1 MLVAITRGISPRFA
15 DCELTHIA
23 REPIDERRANAEHAA
38 YEALLRE
45 LGVELH
51 RLPADPVLPDCV
63 FVEDTAVVLPECAVI
78 TRPGAASRRPE
89 TTAVAETLSGWRTLH
104 RIEPP
109 GTLDGGDVLVL
120 DKRVLVGR
128 GGRSNA
134 NGIAQL
140 RDCLAPYGYTVEA
153 VPLRDCLHLKSA
165 VTRAGPGSLILNP
178 AWVDAGLFPGWQIV
192 AVDPAEPGA
201 ANVLL
206 VGTEL
211 VTAAHH
217 PRSRERLEQ
226 AGLRPRVLPAAEVA
240 KAEGALTCCSLI
252 FEATAQGMRDTGA
265 DDAREAT
272 RG

>member
-1 MLVAITRGISPRFA
+1 MLMAITRGISPRFA

-23 REPIDERRANAEHAA
+23 REPIDSVRANAEHAA

-45 LGVELH
+45 LGAELH
-51 RLPADPVLPDCV
+51 RLPADPGLPDCV

-78 TRPGAASRRPE
+78 TRPGAGSRRPQ
-89 TTAVAETLSGWRTLH
+89 TTAVEETLSGWRTLH

-120 DKRVLVGR
+120 DKRVLVGL

-134 NGIAQL
+134 SGIRQL
-140 RDCLAPYGYTVEA
+140 GACLAPRGYTVEA

-165 VTRAGPGSLILNP
+165 VTRAGPQTLILNP
-178 AWVDAGLFPGWQIV
+178 AWVDAGLFRGWQIV
-192 AVDPAEPGA
+192 EVHPAEPGA

-206 VGTEL
+206 VGDEL

-217 PRSRERLEQ
+217 PRSRERLQ
-226 AGLRPRVLPAAEVA
+226 RAGLRTRTLQAAEVA

-252 FEATAQGMRDTGA
+252 FEAAAQGVQ
-265 DDAREAT
+265 
-272 RG
+272 

>member
-1 MLVAITRGISPRFA
+1 MLVAVTRGISPRFA

-23 REPIDERRANAEHAA
+23 REPIDTARAHAEHAA

-45 LGVELH
+45 LGAELH
-51 RLPADPVLPDCV
+51 RLPADPGLPDCV

-89 TTAVAETLSGWRTLH
+89 TTAVAEILSGWRTLH

-120 DKRVLVGR
+120 DRRVLVGL

-134 NGIAQL
+134 SGISQL
-140 RDCLAPYGYTVEA
+140 RDCLAPRGYAVEA

-165 VTRAGPGSLILNP
+165 VTRAGPESLILNP
-178 AWVDAGLFPGWQIV
+178 AWVDAGLFRGWQLV
-192 AVDPAEPGA
+192 EVDPAEPGA

-206 VGTEL
+206 VGDEL

-217 PRSRERLEQ
+217 ARSRERLER
-226 AGLRPRVLPAAEVA
+226 AGLRPRVLEASEVA
-240 KAEGALTCCSLI
+240 RAEGALTCCSLI
-252 FEATAQGMRDTGA
+252 FEGGAQGVQ
-265 DDAREAT
+265 
-272 RG
+272 

>member
-1 MLVAITRGISPRFA
+1 MLVAITRGISARFA
-15 DCELTHIA
+15 DCEITHIA
-23 REPIDERRANAEHAA
+23 REPIDTLRAHAEHAA

-45 LGVELH
+45 LGVEVR
-51 RLPADPVLPDCV
+51 RLPADPGLPDCV

-120 DKRVLVGR
+120 GKRVLVGA
-128 GGRSNA
+128 GGRSNTS
-134 NGIAQL
+134 GIAQL
-140 RDCLAPYGYTVEA
+140 RDCLAPHGYAVES

-165 VTRAGPGSLILNP
+165 VTRAGPASLILNP
-178 AWVDAGLFPGWQIV
+178 AWVDAALFSGWQIV
-192 AVDPAEPGA
+192 EVDPAEPGA

-206 VGTEL
+206 VGDEL

-217 PRSRERLEQ
+217 ARSRERLER
-226 AGLRPRVLPAAEVA
+226 AGLRPRVLEASEVA

-252 FEATAQGMRDTGA
+252 FEAAAQGA
-265 DDAREAT
+265 Q
-272 RG
+272 